1 MLSFLSQ
8 KLFCLTCGDLY
19 CYNIVCPVFQNMVN
33 SNLRQS
39 FFSLSSMCDNF
50 FLNVARD
57 TCHHYIRDTV
67 FANIIY
73 VIY

>member
-19 CYNIVCPVFQNMVN
+19 CYSMSVFQNMGN

-39 FFSLSSMCDNF
+39 LFSLSSMCDNF
-50 FLNVARD
+50 FLDVARD
-57 TCHHYIRDTV
+57 TCHHYIRDNV